1 MSEDY
6 RLVVVGPPSVGKSAL
21 TIQLIR
27 GEFLTEYD
35 PTIEDSYKHPCE
47 IDGAPVMLDILD
59 TAGQEDYSSMKEL
72 YMKTGEGFLLV
83 FAINKRSSL
92 EELKPFYDQIVRVK
106 EGMQSV
112 PMVLVGNKSDVEDS
126 KREVSRDEGE
136 ALARQFG
143 CQYIETSAK
152 TNTNVKEAFY
162 NVVRATKSI
171 KDTNQTGIDTSVDR
185 SKNHEKPTFRGNAT
199 APASS
204 SDSSSSGCCIV
215 M

>member
-185 SKNHEKPTFRGNAT
+185 SKNHEKPTVRGNAT

>member
-112 PMVLVGNKSDVEDS
+112 PMVLVGNKCDVEDS

-136 ALARQFG
+136 ALARKFG

-171 KDTNQTGIDTSVDR
+171 KDTNQTEIDTSVDR
-185 SKNHEKPTFRGNAT
+185 SKNHEKPTVRGNSA